1 MDADSGELAAP
12 AQARQASP
20 PSAPVFKVNPVQ
32 VAKGIWWLQSS
43 GTHSSTL
50 YEFEDH
56 VTMFEAPSSA
66 AEARALLD
74 AAHSAIPSKPL
85 TEIIV
90 SHHHFD
96 HAGGLRAVVA
106 VGLTVIS
113 HREKRAVLQG
123 IGARTATVR
132 LDALALHPIPLKF
145 KEVGERAVLR
155 DHSMEV
161 ELYQV
166 KDNIHTG
173 LNLVA
178 WVPRYRL
185 LSQSDLFDAYW
196 HRHPWADNYFQN
208 LERLHLRFAKDL
220 PYMAKS

>member
-1 MDADSGELAAP
+1 
-12 AQARQASP
+12 
-20 PSAPVFKVNPVQ
+20 
-32 VAKGIWWLQSS
+32 VAKGIWWLHSS
-43 GTHSSTL
+43 GNHSSTL

-96 HAGGLRAVVA
+96 HTGGLRAVMA

-113 HREKRAVLQG
+113 HRDNEQFFRELV
-123 IGARTATVR
+123 ARTATVR
-132 LDALALHPIPLKF
+132 PDAPALHPIPLKF
-145 KEVGERAVLR
+145 KGVGERAVLR

-161 ELYQV
+161 QLYQG
-166 KDNIHTG
+166 KDNIHSR
-173 LNLVA
+173 LNLVP
-178 WVPRYRL
+178 WGPRYRL

-196 HRHPWADNYFQN
+196 YRHPWADNYFQN

-220 PYMAKS
+220 PVHGKIMTYKEERDGL